1 MRAPYLCHV
10 NAVGITTQTV
20 SDYARYLSPLFPFG
34 NLLIFSLTYRPSFPQ
49 LGAVTA
55 NWRAPWTS
63 STTLTARFWPI
74 WQGTAWAS
82 AAEISQQ
89 IGEVSERTIRN
100 RITLLLQSGRVQIGA
115 IIYPGVVILSVQ
127 ADVGIDVQPGRIDE
141 VARQLEPLDA
151 VMYLASTMGEY
162 ALIATL
168 VRPTLIELQDYVEAE
183 IGKIPG
189 VRRVNLNLVTRVYKF
204 FNYSN
209 DLAQARVVAG
219 LADPSAK

>member
-1 MRAPYLCHV
+1 M
-10 NAVGITTQTV
+10 
-20 SDYARYLSPLFPFG
+20 
-34 NLLIFSLTYRPSFPQ
+34 
-49 LGAVTA
+49 
-55 NWRAPWTS
+55 
-63 STTLTARFWPI
+63 
-74 WQGTAWAS
+74 
-82 AAEISQQ
+82 SQQ

-100 RITLLLQSGRVQIGA
+100 RITILLQSGRVQIGA
-115 IIYPGVVILSVQ
+115 IIYPGVNDSSVQ